1 MMATVSLSGASLIPL
16 LDCLEDTAAGQSEQ
30 TDAYLT
36 IVSRLS
42 GEDGQ
47 QYHAVIVKHFARLG
61 KTIQAHISSENAELS
76 QAALQTLGLCVF
88 YPHIVSAVPNTFAEE
103 MLTALTELVVKSSE
117 KNTCTRAL
125 WVISKQ
131 NFPADIIG
139 EKVPDIL
146 TALEAV
152 RNREDIQSV
161 VMEHEAINVIIR
173 LIEQAP
179 TPMTEGAVQ
188 WVRQV
193 IPLVVHSAS
202 KVRLRAAAALEM
214 GLPLILE
221 KQEDVAA
228 MIEPMMATKLIPELQ
243 KLFNNKN
250 ETNVLKLW
258 TLFVKILGKMLHRGG
273 SFINSLLY
281 LEEMGFR
288 SSSPSVKKIA
298 FFAWKSLIDNFAL
311 NPEILCSAKRLKL
324 LMLPLSSIQVKT
336 EPLLLTKINV
346 WWYLVTKLGPN
357 LGTNFEQVGVAL
369 LQNTIPQ
376 DAAPLPTP
384 SSAAT
389 TPSRSIGQRIGLVLS
404 TPKTGTPLSSSP
416 SPSSQSSATFSCVQ
430 LLGLEILLHYLL
442 GPQVPSIV
450 SKTKLQLCLEPLAH
464 PLLTS
469 TSFFTKHSSVFLSY
483 VRNGFIAV
491 GKDSPGMLLHIIWKS
506 LVGHVVKTID
516 SVGNKKDRQGSEALT
531 LLMQSL
537 RAILLSD
544 ALPAQQAL
552 DLLDTTV
559 KGIPKKVLGSAAYQV
574 ADMDILNGTPALFLI
589 GLFYDGKHLSTFVE
603 DEKFFMSLETLLSCG
618 LSGPTSPLAFADSVL
633 EAMSRD
639 SGSLENKEYLWR
651 MWSVVVNPLTDT
663 ITQSNE
669 VNQGDA
675 LEHNFNAVLSALMFP
690 ISHLLPGKAL
700 PQMTQK
706 TLLGTWSRLY
716 MVFARCSALVATA
729 EENVCCE
736 ELCAKMSSSLSGLD
750 LSDPPVLDAVV
761 SILHTMIEG
770 VDFSPYTP
778 QFQQKMKSPR
788 TPLGWV
794 RKKNKALGNLSTF
807 HTLLVN
813 CLEAF
818 LALDPTKVAADG
830 SGVTLG
836 GVGTTL
842 INIVSKIFSNLAL
855 PTVIQEALTVLVQP
869 LALIFGLTGSTDNV
883 KSKAYSVLGQKLE
896 CLLGDMLRC
905 LQSRSA
911 LQYDDDLLSLLTP
924 LLCETF
930 LHKSKQIRTLVSQ
943 FWNATFANALVLNYP
958 DKIRPVLSQ
967 VKQKTPIILPGF
979 QAVEV
984 PEDNSGQYSSESSQM
999 ETKISGVA
1007 VTSAK
1012 KRESLL
1018 NRPAEPKAP
1027 EMPAKPVSV
1036 KLDFG
1041 SSKLPRRDVLDEEAS
1056 VDFVFIP
1063 PETKE
1068 RVLTEHQKEMKRTKR
1083 VDIPAMYNNL
1093 DASLDTTTFTQYTQS
1108 QEESMDKLPTD
1119 DQTASIEKEKP
1130 LPETANQNTDT
1141 AVVDVDKTKDQSGSN
1156 MAEPVQDPATKMDVS
1171 LAGDEAPSTSADI
1184 SMEDIGGQEPEVF
1197 KEDMDQDKTPT
1208 KQDTSSN
1215 KEDSPNVSGSSDMIS
1230 GTPQKPNSR
1239 RQSFITL
1246 EKYVEGR
1253 PSSPISVAKFTGP
1266 LVKNTESQE
1275 MPKSQ
1280 GSIAHSPHTPQAET
1294 SQEVFMET
1302 EGSQKHLEGTSEE
1315 GLKDITKELKPSTER
1330 PSESTED
1337 EDIIPDTQTKILKED
1352 LAANGRSSPKMYVAK
1367 TTLAEESDF
1376 LTDSQSESS
1385 SPANPRRSGRQRTK
1399 PVRPGEESDE
1409 QDGKNKTREK
1419 RVAANDK
1426 NLSVSKEHTSSS
1438 SLETDSQQ
1446 KGRRSSSRLAEV
1458 ENVET
1463 VKVRKSLR
1471 GDNNGLN
1478 DSQSVAGERQSQGKQ
1493 RRSQAELLVSSQ
1505 NSPHSNSQ
1513 TLDKPGRRT
1522 RSVQDTDSQQLSGEA
1537 EVDGQSQ
1544 GRPVRK
1550 TRRSETAKLQ
1560 NESPS
1565 QSQTDFEQLAS
1576 QTEVINRGKPG
1587 RRRKLVSEEDESKN
1601 SSENAQVE
1609 NFEESQ
1615 ESSQGKGRFKT
1626 RRSSQLLTAS
1636 AENSDSTASE
1646 TEGQKPRKRG
1656 RRLYS
1661 MNAELLHSPLNNA
1674 QRSENV
1680 PESQELAGVQST
1692 PEPHVPEPQKLAD
1705 VQSTPEP
1712 HVPEPQELAG
1722 VQSTP
1727 EPHVPEPQKLA
1738 DVQSTPE
1745 PHVPEPQELADVQ
1758 STEMLDSAA
1767 PQQSPLKNSSFVSDD
1782 QMVHGKVE
1790 TMNEEKTDTNEEV
1803 MGTHKDEG
1811 EGMKDEDD
1819 DSLLTENK
1827 VVIAATTEDVQNS
1840 EDVTTGSD
1848 IKSEEVLQDLP
1859 ASQTSHNKLEGSDEA
1874 VVEKMNP
1881 GIENTDASEDMVVEG
1896 PDSQG
1901 DSTEVVSSQSQSD
1914 GTAKISCPVHNRKG
1928 RRRPRLKDC
1937 NCHLGVKSGAVNQS
1951 EPQASQEKETH
1962 SVDGNQLPSY
1972 SEKMTSVEAKAV
1984 GKENGLPEVPVPNSD
1999 LPVPETEPTSLPV
2012 KSPATISKAA
2022 VEVAVLPPE
2031 SIEKDEGENAV
2042 TEESPDELR
2051 KNETTP
2057 EVLEESES
2065 VSVGEKLVEEAVAV
2079 GPVEVERLSKQEERL
2094 KESPVGT
2101 TEETMAVDVLTNDDG
2116 VAPLV
2121 EDPKGIGAE
2130 GKEEVTEMD
2139 NRDSVFD
2146 QPENAEPTVET
2157 TELAEPIEPL
2167 TAAEEK
2173 ETALCLD
2180 SPPKQKCLDALSGE
2194 LEVGQS
2200 PSSGKTRGVWSPSA
2214 SPSTSILKKGQKR
2227 PSEEDSPS
2235 PLLKSRRVSFA
2246 DPIYQQELADD
2257 IDRRSPVIR
2266 TSSPRSKSFGGQ
2278 PKFITTPTK
2287 GLLNFSPRNL
2297 RSPGYKSS
2305 KKCLISE
2312 MALEPRPI
2320 PKDCVYPALV
2330 ACSTPVE
2337 AVLPQISSNMWPRG
2351 FGQLVR
2357 ARNIKTVGD
2366 LSALTPTEIKAL
2378 PIRSPKLSNVKKAL
2392 KLYHEQ
2398 QRKVRCDDLKGFDE
2412 MEKMTSEPEELEL
2425 AENQDEEKA
2434 PAEPQDVTLEEPN
2447 AAEPQASGQQD
2458 QQAESLSLLSDVQ
2471 AVGERFS
2478 TEELAH
2484 YSPGQLAVMY
2494 EHLSGMMKSV
2504 VDRLVVISNSMP

>member
-16 LDCLEDTAAGQSEQ
+16 LDCLEDTTAGQSEQ

-88 YPHIVSAVPNTFAEE
+88 YPHIVSAVPDTFAEE

-139 EKVPDIL
+139 QKVPDIL

-152 RNREDIQSV
+152 GNREDIQSV

-179 TPMTEGAVQ
+179 APMTEGAVQ

-221 KQEDVAA
+221 KQEEVAA

-346 WWYLVTKLGPN
+346 WWYLVVKLGPN
-357 LGTNFEQVGVAL
+357 LGSNFEQVGVAL

-376 DAAPLPTP
+376 DATPLPTP
-384 SSAAT
+384 SAAT
-389 TPSRSIGQRIGLVLS
+389 TPSRSIGQRSSFGVS
-404 TPKTGTPLSSSP
+404 TPKAGTPLSSSP
-416 SPSSQSSATFSCVQ
+416 SPSSQSSATFPCVQ

-442 GPQVPSIV
+442 GPQVPSIA
-450 SKTKLQLCLEPLAH
+450 SKTKLKLCLEPLTD

-469 TSFFTKHSSVFLSY
+469 TSFFSKHSSVFLSY

-544 ALPAQQAL
+544 ALPAKQAL
-552 DLLDTTV
+552 DLLETTV

-589 GLFYDGKHLSTFVE
+589 GLFYNGKHLSTFVE

-618 LSGPTSPLAFADSVL
+618 LSGPTSPLAFADAVL

-639 SGSLENKEYLWR
+639 AGSLENKEYLWR

-675 LEHNFNAVLSALMFP
+675 LEHNFNAVHSALMFP

-736 ELCAKMSSSLSGLD
+736 ELCVKMSSSLDGLD

-761 SILHTMIEG
+761 SVLHTMIES

-794 RKKNKALGNLSTF
+794 RKRNKALGNLSTF
-807 HTLLVN
+807 HTLLVH

-818 LALDPTKVAADG
+818 LALDLTKVAADG
-830 SGVTLG
+830 SGATLG

-855 PTVIQEALTVLVQP
+855 PTVIQEAFSILAQP
-869 LALIFGLTGSTDNV
+869 LALMFGLTGSTEND
-883 KSKAYSVLGQKLE
+883 KSKTYSVLMQKLE

-911 LQYDDDLLSLLTP
+911 LQYDDDMLSLLTP

-930 LHKSKQIRTLVSQ
+930 LHKSKQIRTLVNQ

-984 PEDNSGQYSSESSQM
+984 PEDTSGQYSSESSQM

-1018 NRPAEPKAP
+1018 NRPAEPKTP
-1027 EMPAKPVSV
+1027 DMPAKPVSV

-1041 SSKLPRRDVLDEEAS
+1041 SSKLPRREMLEEEAS

-1068 RVLTEHQKEMKRTKR
+1068 RVLTEHQKEVKRTKR

-1108 QEESMDKLPTD
+1108 QEESMDKLPAD
-1119 DQTASIEKEKP
+1119 DQTATIEKS
-1130 LPETANQNTDT
+1130 LPETSNQNKYT
-1141 AVVDVDKTKDQSGSN
+1141 VVDVDEAKDQNGSN
-1156 MAEPVQDPATKMDVS
+1156 MAEPVQDPATKIDIS
-1171 LAGDEAPSTSADI
+1171 LGGDEVPSTSADI
-1184 SMEDIGGQEPEVF
+1184 SMEDIDGQEPEVF
-1197 KEDMDQDKTPT
+1197 KQDINEDRTPT
-1208 KQDTSSN
+1208 KQDTCSN
-1215 KEDSPNVSGSSDMIS
+1215 KEDSPNVSGSSDMVS

-1253 PSSPISVAKFTGP
+1253 PSSPISVARFTGP

-1280 GSIAHSPHTPQAET
+1280 GSIANSPHTPQAET

-1302 EGSQKHLEGTSEE
+1302 EMSQKHLEGSSEQ
-1315 GLKDITKELKPSTER
+1315 GLKDITKDLKPSTER

-1337 EDIIPDTQTKILKED
+1337 EDVIPDTQTKVLKED
-1352 LAANGRSSPKMYVAK
+1352 LVANGRSLPKNDVAK
-1367 TTLAEESDF
+1367 TTLEEESDV
-1376 LTDSQSESS
+1376 LTDSQSET

-1399 PVRPGEESDE
+1399 PMRPGGESDE
-1409 QDGKNKTREK
+1409 QEGKNKTREK

-1426 NLSVSKEHTSSS
+1426 NLSVSKESTLSP
-1438 SLETDSQQ
+1438 SLETDSQPR
-1446 KGRRSSSRLAEV
+1446 GRRRSRLAEV
-1458 ENVET
+1458 ENVDT

-1471 GDNNGLN
+1471 GDINSLN
-1478 DSQSVAGERQSQGKQ
+1478 DSQSVAGDSQPQGRQK
-1493 RRSQAELLVSSQ
+1493 RSQAALLVAPQ

-1513 TLDKPGRRT
+1513 TLDRPGRRT
-1522 RSVQDTDSQQLSGEA
+1522 RSAQDTDSQQLSGEA

-1550 TRRSETAKLQ
+1550 TRRTETAKLQ
-1560 NESPS
+1560 NESQS
-1565 QSQTDFEQLAS
+1565 QSQTDSEQLAS
-1576 QTEVINRGKPG
+1576 QTEVVIRGKPG
-1587 RRRKLVSEEDESKN
+1587 RRQKLVSEEDESKN

-1615 ESSQGKGRFKT
+1615 ESSQGKGRLKT
-1626 RRSSQLLTAS
+1626 RRSSQLISAS
-1636 AENSDSTASE
+1636 AENSDSNASE

-1661 MNAELLHSPLNNA
+1661 MNAELTHSPLNNA
-1674 QRSENV
+1674 QTSENV
-1680 PESQELAGVQST
+1680 LEPQELAGVQST
-1692 PEPHVPEPQKLAD
+1692 
-1705 VQSTPEP
+1705 
-1712 HVPEPQELAG
+1712 PEPQELAG

-1727 EPHVPEPQKLA
+1727 EPQELA
-1738 DVQSTPE
+1738 GVQSTPE
-1745 PHVPEPQELADVQ
+1745 PQELAGVQSTPEPQELAGVQ
-1758 STEMLDSAA
+1758 STEMPNSAA
-1767 PQQSPLKNSSFVSDD
+1767 PQQSPLKNSSFVNDD
-1782 QMVHGKVE
+1782 QMVHDKVE
-1790 TMNEEKTDTNEEV
+1790 TMNEERNDVHEV
-1803 MGTHKDEG
+1803 MDTQKEEG
-1811 EGMKDEDD
+1811 DK
-1819 DSLLTENK
+1819 SQTENK
-1827 VVIAATTEDVQNS
+1827 EVVIAATTEDVQNS
-1840 EDVTTGSD
+1840 TDVITGSD

-1859 ASQTSHNKLEGSDEA
+1859 AGQTSHNKLEDSDEA
-1874 VVEKMNP
+1874 VVEINP
-1881 GIENTDASEDMVVEG
+1881 VIESTDSSKDMVVEG
-1896 PDSQG
+1896 PDSQS
-1901 DSTEVVSSQSQSD
+1901 DSTEVVSSQSESD

-1937 NCHLGVKSGAVNQS
+1937 ICHLGVKSGAVSQS
-1951 EPQASQEKETH
+1951 EPQASQEKETN
-1962 SVDGNQLPSY
+1962 SVDSNQLPPY
-1972 SEKMTSVEAKAV
+1972 SEEITSEEVKAV
-1984 GKENGLPEVPVPNSD
+1984 RNENGLPEVPVPDSEV
-1999 LPVPETEPTSLPV
+1999 PVPETETTSLPV
-2012 KSPATISKAA
+2012 KSPDTLSDAA

-2031 SIEKDEGENAV
+2031 SIEKDEGEHAV
-2042 TEESPDELR
+2042 TEESQDELR
-2051 KNETTP
+2051 KNETTA
-2057 EVLEESES
+2057 EVLEESEF
-2065 VSVGEKLVEEAVAV
+2065 VSVGEQQVEEAASVD
-2079 GPVEVERLSKQEERL
+2079 PVEAESLSKQEERL
-2094 KESPVGT
+2094 EESPVGT
-2101 TEETMAVDVLTNDDG
+2101 TEEAMAVENVLTNDDDG

-2121 EDPKGIGAE
+2121 EDPKGVVAE
-2130 GKEEVTEMD
+2130 EEETEMD
-2139 NRDSVFD
+2139 
-2146 QPENAEPTVET
+2146 QTENAEPTVET
-2157 TELAEPIEPL
+2157 TEPTEPTVETTEPTEPL
-2167 TAAEEK
+2167 NTAKEK
-2173 ETALCLD
+2173 ETAVCLD
-2180 SPPKQKCLDALSGE
+2180 SPPKQKCLDAVTGE

-2200 PSSGKTRGVWSPSA
+2200 PSSGKTRGMWSPSA

-2266 TSSPRSKSFGGQ
+2266 TSSPRSKSLGGQ

-2312 MALEPRPI
+2312 MTLEPRPI

-2366 LSALTPTEIKAL
+2366 LSALTPAEIKAL

-2392 KLYHEQ
+2392 KSYHEQ

-2434 PAEPQDVTLEEPN
+2434 PEEAQEVTLEEPTT
-2447 AAEPQASGQQD
+2447 AEPQASEQQ
-2458 QQAESLSLLSDVQ
+2458 QEQPESLSLLSDVQ

-2494 EHLSGMMKSV
+2494 EHLSGMIKSV
-2504 VDRLVVISNSMP
+2504 VDRLVATSNSMP

>member
-16 LDCLEDTAAGQSEQ
+16 LDCLEDTTAGQSEQ

-88 YPHIVSAVPNTFAEE
+88 YPHIVSAVPDTFAEE

-139 EKVPDIL
+139 QKVPDIL

-152 RNREDIQSV
+152 GNREDIQSV

-179 TPMTEGAVQ
+179 APMTEGAVQ

-221 KQEDVAA
+221 KQEEVAA

-346 WWYLVTKLGPN
+346 WWYLVVKLGPN
-357 LGTNFEQVGVAL
+357 LGSNFEQVGVAL

-376 DAAPLPTP
+376 DATPLPTP
-384 SSAAT
+384 SAAT
-389 TPSRSIGQRIGLVLS
+389 TPSRSIGQRSSFGVS
-404 TPKTGTPLSSSP
+404 TPKAGTPLSSSP
-416 SPSSQSSATFSCVQ
+416 SPSSQSSATFPCVQ

-442 GPQVPSIV
+442 GPQVPSIA
-450 SKTKLQLCLEPLAH
+450 SKTKLKLCLEPLTD

-469 TSFFTKHSSVFLSY
+469 TSFFSKHSSVFLSY

-544 ALPAQQAL
+544 ALPAKQAL
-552 DLLDTTV
+552 DLLETTV

-589 GLFYDGKHLSTFVE
+589 GLFYNGKHLSTFVE

-618 LSGPTSPLAFADSVL
+618 LSGPTSPLAFADAVL

-639 SGSLENKEYLWR
+639 AGSLENKEYLWR

-675 LEHNFNAVLSALMFP
+675 LEHNFNAVHSALMFP

-736 ELCAKMSSSLSGLD
+736 ELCVKMSSSLDGLD

-761 SILHTMIEG
+761 SVLHTMIES

-794 RKKNKALGNLSTF
+794 RKRNKALGNLSTF
-807 HTLLVN
+807 HTLLVH

-818 LALDPTKVAADG
+818 LALDLTKVAADG
-830 SGVTLG
+830 SGATLG

-855 PTVIQEALTVLVQP
+855 PTVIQEAFSILAQP
-869 LALIFGLTGSTDNV
+869 LALMFGLTGSTEND
-883 KSKAYSVLGQKLE
+883 KSKTYSVLMQKLE

-911 LQYDDDLLSLLTP
+911 LQYDDDMLSLLTP

-930 LHKSKQIRTLVSQ
+930 LHKSKQIRTLVNQ

-984 PEDNSGQYSSESSQM
+984 PEDTSGQYSSESSQM

-1018 NRPAEPKAP
+1018 NRPAEPKTP
-1027 EMPAKPVSV
+1027 DMPAKPVSV

-1041 SSKLPRRDVLDEEAS
+1041 SSKLPRREMLEEEAS

-1068 RVLTEHQKEMKRTKR
+1068 RVLTEHQKEVKRTKR

-1108 QEESMDKLPTD
+1108 QEESMDKLPAD
-1119 DQTASIEKEKP
+1119 DQTATIEKS
-1130 LPETANQNTDT
+1130 LPETSNQNKYT
-1141 AVVDVDKTKDQSGSN
+1141 VVDVDEAKDQNGSN
-1156 MAEPVQDPATKMDVS
+1156 MAEPVQDPATKIDIS
-1171 LAGDEAPSTSADI
+1171 LGGDEVPSTSADI
-1184 SMEDIGGQEPEVF
+1184 SMEDIDGQEPEVF
-1197 KEDMDQDKTPT
+1197 KQDINEDRTPT
-1208 KQDTSSN
+1208 KQDTCSN
-1215 KEDSPNVSGSSDMIS
+1215 KEDSPNVSGSSDMVS

-1253 PSSPISVAKFTGP
+1253 PSSPISVARFTGP

-1280 GSIAHSPHTPQAET
+1280 GSIANSPHTPQAET

-1302 EGSQKHLEGTSEE
+1302 EMSQKHLEGSSEQ
-1315 GLKDITKELKPSTER
+1315 GLKDITKDLKPSTER

-1337 EDIIPDTQTKILKED
+1337 EDVIPDTQTKVLKED
-1352 LAANGRSSPKMYVAK
+1352 LVANGRSLPKNDVAK
-1367 TTLAEESDF
+1367 TTLEEESDV
-1376 LTDSQSESS
+1376 LTDSQSET

-1399 PVRPGEESDE
+1399 PMRPGGESDE
-1409 QDGKNKTREK
+1409 QEG
-1419 RVAANDK
+1419 
-1426 NLSVSKEHTSSS
+1426 
-1438 SLETDSQQ
+1438 DSQPQGRQ
-1446 KGRRSSSRLAEV
+1446 K
-1458 ENVET
+1458 
-1463 VKVRKSLR
+1463 
-1471 GDNNGLN
+1471 
-1478 DSQSVAGERQSQGKQ
+1478 
-1493 RRSQAELLVSSQ
+1493 RSQAALLVAPQ

-1513 TLDKPGRRT
+1513 TLDRPGRRT
-1522 RSVQDTDSQQLSGEA
+1522 RSAQDTDSQQLSGEA

-1550 TRRSETAKLQ
+1550 TRRTETAKLQ
-1560 NESPS
+1560 NESQS
-1565 QSQTDFEQLAS
+1565 QSQTDSEQLAS
-1576 QTEVINRGKPG
+1576 QTEVVIRGKPG
-1587 RRRKLVSEEDESKN
+1587 RRQKLVSEEDESKN

-1615 ESSQGKGRFKT
+1615 ESSQGKGRLKT
-1626 RRSSQLLTAS
+1626 RRSSQLISAS
-1636 AENSDSTASE
+1636 AENSDSNASE

-1661 MNAELLHSPLNNA
+1661 MNAELTHSPLNNA
-1674 QRSENV
+1674 QTSENV
-1680 PESQELAGVQST
+1680 LEPQELAGVQST
-1692 PEPHVPEPQKLAD
+1692 
-1705 VQSTPEP
+1705 
-1712 HVPEPQELAG
+1712 PEPQELAG

-1727 EPHVPEPQKLA
+1727 EPQELA
-1738 DVQSTPE
+1738 GVQSTPE
-1745 PHVPEPQELADVQ
+1745 PQELAGVQSTPEPQELAGVQ
-1758 STEMLDSAA
+1758 STEMPNSAA
-1767 PQQSPLKNSSFVSDD
+1767 PQQSPLKNSSFVNDD
-1782 QMVHGKVE
+1782 QMVHDKVE
-1790 TMNEEKTDTNEEV
+1790 TMNEERNDVHEV
-1803 MGTHKDEG
+1803 MDTQKEEG
-1811 EGMKDEDD
+1811 DK
-1819 DSLLTENK
+1819 SQTENK
-1827 VVIAATTEDVQNS
+1827 EVVIAATTEDVQNS
-1840 EDVTTGSD
+1840 TDVITGSD

-1859 ASQTSHNKLEGSDEA
+1859 AGQTSHNKLEDSDEA
-1874 VVEKMNP
+1874 VVEINP
-1881 GIENTDASEDMVVEG
+1881 VIESTDSSKDMVVEG
-1896 PDSQG
+1896 PDSQS
-1901 DSTEVVSSQSQSD
+1901 DSTEVVSSQSESD

-1937 NCHLGVKSGAVNQS
+1937 ICHLGVKSGAVSQS
-1951 EPQASQEKETH
+1951 EPQASQEKETN
-1962 SVDGNQLPSY
+1962 SVDSNQLPPY
-1972 SEKMTSVEAKAV
+1972 SEEITSEEVKAV
-1984 GKENGLPEVPVPNSD
+1984 RNENGLPEVPVPDSEV
-1999 LPVPETEPTSLPV
+1999 PVPETETTSLPV
-2012 KSPATISKAA
+2012 KSPDTLSDAA

-2031 SIEKDEGENAV
+2031 SIEKDEGEHAV
-2042 TEESPDELR
+2042 TEESQDELR
-2051 KNETTP
+2051 KNETTA
-2057 EVLEESES
+2057 EVLEESEF
-2065 VSVGEKLVEEAVAV
+2065 VSVGEQQVEEAASVD
-2079 GPVEVERLSKQEERL
+2079 PVEAESLSKQEERL
-2094 KESPVGT
+2094 EESPVGT
-2101 TEETMAVDVLTNDDG
+2101 TEEAMAVENVLTNDDDG

-2121 EDPKGIGAE
+2121 EDPKGVVAE
-2130 GKEEVTEMD
+2130 EEETEMD
-2139 NRDSVFD
+2139 
-2146 QPENAEPTVET
+2146 QTENAEPTVET
-2157 TELAEPIEPL
+2157 TEPTEPTVETTEPTEPL
-2167 TAAEEK
+2167 NTAKEK
-2173 ETALCLD
+2173 ETAVCLD
-2180 SPPKQKCLDALSGE
+2180 SPPKQKCLDAVTGE

-2200 PSSGKTRGVWSPSA
+2200 PSSGKTRGMWSPSA

-2266 TSSPRSKSFGGQ
+2266 TSSPRSKSLGGQ

-2312 MALEPRPI
+2312 MTLEPRPI

-2366 LSALTPTEIKAL
+2366 LSALTPAEIKAL

-2392 KLYHEQ
+2392 KSYHEQ

-2434 PAEPQDVTLEEPN
+2434 PEEAQEVTLEEPTT
-2447 AAEPQASGQQD
+2447 AEPQASEQQ
-2458 QQAESLSLLSDVQ
+2458 QEQPESLSLLSDVQ

-2494 EHLSGMMKSV
+2494 EHLSGMIKSV
-2504 VDRLVVISNSMP
+2504 VDRLVATSNSMP